1 VGRLC
6 PARADTAPWCQ
17 SLRHRKEAVE
27 ALHGQTSGAFAVLE
41 YRSEASTRKRVSGQN
56 SASCGGSSEIRM
68 ANPME
73 GGGCDRI
80 SLWRGLDV
88 TENHAPRTG
97 NPENVGSMRA
107 SDRQRISLTGS
118 CLCGAVRYEAS
129 GTPKAFDLCHCSRCR
144 KSSGSAF
151 VAELVFDASEFR
163 WARGESLVRTYEA
176 PVRERPP
183 GYRRTFCA
191 VCGGPVPTVVGNMIR
206 IVGGTRGSRT
216 DAGAGSAP

>member
-1 VGRLC
+1 
-6 PARADTAPWCQ
+6 
-17 SLRHRKEAVE
+17 
-27 ALHGQTSGAFAVLE
+27 
-41 YRSEASTRKRVSGQN
+41 
-56 SASCGGSSEIRM
+56 M